1 VRQDPVPLHGI
12 GYAAFTSVHLIPN
25 KMPAPRLLSSVVPE
39 IRQRTASGDEPGS
52 RFVLKG
58 VGIFC
63 GNGRAIFVGILA
75 GVALISTAGWI
86 FSRHNFVDRESAA
99 IRKLIHA
106 TTHSVS
112 ASPHSTAT
120 PAPIMV
126 QISSDVL
133 HVSAIALGHP
143 RLAVI
148 NGKQVGEG
156 DTVTIHTPIRSVAVT
171 LRVVR
176 IADGRIDL
184 SDGVHVFT
192 ARLTVPPLTPQN
204 SVK

>member
-1 VRQDPVPLHGI
+1 
-12 GYAAFTSVHLIPN
+12 VHLIPN

-39 IRQRTASGDEPGS
+39 IRQSTKPGDEPAS

-63 GNGRAIFVGILA
+63 GNGRAIFAGILA
-75 GVALISTAGWI
+75 GVLLISIAGWI
-86 FSRHNFVDRESAA
+86 FSRHNLVDRESAPV
-99 IRKLIHA
+99 RKLMHA

-120 PAPIMV
+120 PAPIIV
-126 QISSDVL
+126 QISSDSL
-133 HVSAIALGHP
+133 RVSAIALGHP

-148 NGKQVGEG
+148 NGQQVAEG
-156 DTVTIHTPIRSVAVT
+156 DTVTLHTPMRSVAVT
-171 LRVVR
+171 LRVIR

-184 SDGVHVFT
+184 SDGLHVLT
-192 ARLTVPPLTPQN
+192 ARLTVPSPTPQN
-204 SVK
+204 GVK

>member
-1 VRQDPVPLHGI
+1 LHGI
-12 GYAAFTSVHLIPN
+12 GNAAFSDVHLIPN

-39 IRQRTASGDEPGS
+39 IRETTAPGDEPRS
-52 RFVLKG
+52 AFVLKG
-58 VGIFC
+58 VGLFC

-75 GVALISTAGWI
+75 GVLLISVAGWI
-86 FSRHNFVDRESAA
+86 FSRHNLVDREAA
-99 IRKLIHA
+99 AVRKLTHA

-112 ASPHSTAT
+112 ASPHSTVT
-120 PAPIMV
+120 PAPIIV
-126 QISSDVL
+126 QISSDSL
-133 HVSAIALGHP
+133 RVSAIALGHP

-148 NGKQVGEG
+148 NGKQVAEG
-156 DTVTIHTPIRSVAVT
+156 DNVILHTPMRSVAIT

-184 SDGVHVFT
+184 SDGMHVFT
-192 ARLTVPPLTPQN
+192 ARLTVPSLTPQN

>member
-1 VRQDPVPLHGI
+1 
-12 GYAAFTSVHLIPN
+12 
-25 KMPAPRLLSSVVPE
+25 MPAPRLLSSVVPE
-39 IRQRTASGDEPGS
+39 LRESTAPGDEPRS
-52 RFVLKG
+52 AFVLKG
-58 VGIFC
+58 VGLFS

-75 GVALISTAGWI
+75 GVLLISIAGWI

-99 IRKLIHA
+99 IRKLMHA
-106 TTHSVS
+106 RIHSVS

-120 PAPIMV
+120 PAPIIV
-126 QISSDVL
+126 QIDSDL
-133 HVSAIALGHP
+133 LRVSAIALGHP

-148 NGKQVGEG
+148 NGKQVSEG
-156 DTVTIHTPIRSVAVT
+156 DTVTLHTPIRSVAVT

-192 ARLTVPPLTPQN
+192 ARLTVPSLTPQN

>member
-1 VRQDPVPLHGI
+1 M
-12 GYAAFTSVHLIPN
+12 HLIPN
-25 KMPAPRLLSSVVPE
+25 KMPAPRLLSSVVSE
-39 IRQRTASGDEPGS
+39 IRERTAPGDEPRS

-63 GNGRAIFVGILA
+63 GNGRAIFLGILA
-75 GVALISTAGWI
+75 GVLLISTAGWI

-99 IRKLIHA
+99 IRQLMHA

-120 PAPIMV
+120 PPPIIV
-126 QISSDVL
+126 QIDSDIL
-133 HVSAIALGHP
+133 RVSAIALGHP

-156 DTVTIHTPIRSVAVT
+156 DTVTIHTPMRSVAVT
-171 LRVVR
+171 LRVIR

-192 ARLTVPPLTPQN
+192 ARLTVPSLTPQN
-204 SVK
+204 SAK